1 MTKIA
6 GSGSASGSISQ
17 RHGSADPDP
26 DPECHGSATLIQRLA
41 ENLVPRSFFVLE
53 IFSLSRCIHVRT
65 KNVFFCSCRRIFVN
79 LQTIP
84 LMFSRAVFLC
94 YHHPPQSVGWRF
106 SSLLPVSVGAWALFN
121 CR

>member
-1 MTKIA
+1 MKIA

-53 IFSLSRCIHVRT
+53 IFSFKSMHTCT
-65 KNVFFCSCRRIFVN
+65 YKKTFFSAVADIF
-79 LQTIP
+79 L
-84 LMFSRAVFLC
+84 
-94 YHHPPQSVGWRF
+94 
-106 SSLLPVSVGAWALFN
+106 
-121 CR
+121 